1 MEFFRRGRLLAWRTK
16 VRVAATAA
24 DKTVHREKEI
34 WVPVRLHVATNK
46 DDQGRK
52 KSVAWLRKKVAKQIL
67 VPVRN
72 GHYYGWKASHKGI
85 SRLMLQGGLPRLDG
99 PNQVYQW
106 YSDQLKQPVSFMIEI
121 FETPHPA
128 EHFWMPERAGYKVL
142 WKKTYS
148 FEAPQDNET
157 VASPALRGADSVDDK
172 N

>member
-1 MEFFRRGRLLAWRTK
+1 
-16 VRVAATAA
+16 
-24 DKTVHREKEI
+24 
-34 WVPVRLHVATNK
+34 
-46 DDQGRK
+46 
-52 KSVAWLRKKVAKQIL
+52 VAWLRKKVAKQIL

-72 GHYYGWKASHKGI
+72 GHYYGWRVSHKGM
-85 SRLMLQGGLPRLDG
+85 SGLMLQGGLPRPDG

-106 YSDQLKQPVSFMIEI
+106 YSDQLKQSVSFTIEI

-128 EHFWMPERAGYKVL
+128 EHFWMAERAGYKVL

-157 VASPALRGADSVDDK
+157 GALPALRGADSVDDK